1 MTHRWT
7 VDATSID
14 DVITQHRRRFAVP
27 VRQPLVLISQIQRS
41 GGTLISQLLDGHSQL
56 HVHPGELHI
65 GRPRKYDWPALDLA
79 QPADALFDALV
90 ERPLVEYT
98 QRGYQKVSHAEA
110 SVDPDYQQR
119 VLPFIFH
126 LRLQKDL
133 FLDAVQR
140 QPIVRQRDAIDAYIT
155 SYFNAW
161 LDYQGLYR
169 EPAAVH
175 YWATFG
181 ARVLSQPGN
190 FARFAAD
197 YPDGRAI
204 AVLRHPVS
212 WYASARRHSGEYE
225 DASAAAEAWRESF
238 AVIRDNVRS
247 DAGRTL
253 IVQLEECSTDP
264 EGTMRRVARFLGIGF
279 EPSLL
284 TPTFNGLPIQSD
296 SSFGSK
302 FGVDR
307 TSADRRDLVP
317 VPVRDAIMAVTASL
331 YDELVDLARAQA
343 VGLGEG

>member
-1 MTHRWT
+1 MTQPWT
-7 VDATSID
+7 VDVTDID
-14 DVITQHRRRFAVP
+14 DVIAKYRRRFAVP

-65 GRPRKYDWPALDLA
+65 GRPRKYDWPALDLS
-79 QPADALFDALV
+79 QPPEALFDALV
-90 ERPLVEYT
+90 ERPLGEYV

-110 SVDPDYQQR
+110 SADPDYQQR

-126 LRLQKDL
+126 LQLQKEL
-133 FLDAVQR
+133 FLDAVR
-140 QPIVRQRDAIDAYIT
+140 TYPIARQRDAIDAYST

-169 EPAAVH
+169 DPSSVK

-190 FARFAAD
+190 FARFLAD
-197 YPDGRAI
+197 YPDGKAI
-204 AVLRHPVS
+204 AVVRHPVS
-212 WYASARRHSGEYE
+212 WYASARRHSGEYK
-225 DASAAAEAWRESF
+225 DAAAAAEVWRESF
-238 AVIRDNVRS
+238 AVIRDNVLG
-247 DAGRTL
+247 DDGRTL

-264 EGTMRRVARFLGIGF
+264 ETTMRRLARFLGLEF
-279 EPSLL
+279 EPCLL

-317 VPVRDAIMAVTASL
+317 APVQAQIMAVAAGL
-331 YDELVDLARAQA
+331 YDELVALARAQA
-343 VGLGEG
+343 RRLG